1 MRIAWVSPLPPTPSG
16 IADYSYE
23 LLPVLAELADL
34 TVFAPQTGGQPPRAP
49 DGITVLPPDDLAEQA
64 NRFDAILHH
73 LGNNPWHEF
82 AYRLALEVPGVAV
95 LHEVVLHHMLD
106 WVFFGAG
113 RLDADGYRAVLRSEY
128 GEAGDRLAAL
138 RLKGAFTYLDFFLFP
153 LSGHVARRS
162 RGVIV
167 HGHGVADQVRES
179 TPDARVWTIPHH
191 AAPAELPGVGREEAR
206 RRLELP
212 SNAFLVGHF
221 GFLTRPKQPAVLLE
235 GFRRLVDERPDALL
249 LMVGENQVELGFPGL
264 VQGHRVERN
273 VRSIGFV
280 DLPIFSLYL
289 KAVDVV
295 VNLRYPTAGEASGTL
310 ARALAEGRATIVS
323 NIGSLAELPDDVALK
338 VEVDGDQAAQLGA
351 HLKTLAGDPLRK
363 ERLEGAARRY
373 ARDELDRRRCA
384 EMYVDVARAVGAD
397 ALSPSA
403 A

>member
-23 LLPVLAELADL
+23 LLPLLSELAAV
-34 TVFAPQTGGQPPRAP
+34 TVFAPQTGTEPPAAP
-49 DGITVLPPDDLAEQA
+49 DGVTVLPPGGLSEQA
-64 NRFDAILHH
+64 SSFDAIFHH

-82 AYRLALEVPGVAV
+82 AYRLALEVPGIAV

-128 GEAGDRLAAL
+128 GEAGDRMAAL

-167 HGHGVADQVRES
+167 HGHGVAQQVRES
-179 TPDARVWTIPHH
+179 TSTVPVWTIPHH
-191 AAPAELPGVGREEAR
+191 AAPTELPGVDRDEAR
-206 RRLELP
+206 RRLGLP
-212 SNAFLVGHF
+212 ATAFLVGHF
-221 GFLTRPKQPAVLLE
+221 GFLTRPKQPAVLLD

-264 VQGHRVERN
+264 VQRHGVERN
-273 VRSIGFV
+273 VRSVGFV
-280 DLPIFSLYL
+280 DLPTFSLYL

-323 NIGSLAELPDDVALK
+323 NIGSLAELPDDVTMK
-338 VEVDGDQAAQLGA
+338 VEVDGDQAGQLGE
-351 HLKTLAGDPLRK
+351 HLRTLATDVSLKQGLE
-363 ERLEGAARRY
+363 ERARQY
-373 ARDELDRRRCA
+373 ASTELDRRRCA
-384 EMYVDVARAVGAD
+384 QLYADVARAVCAGT
-397 ALSPSA
+397 LNPSA